1 MENKTVI
8 IGRSSDEAV
17 NIGNICS
24 MLGGGGHSGAG
35 SAQLKENLAAA
46 VNKLKSILQKRVRP
60 GLKINEIMSTP
71 VKTVSSDT
79 SIKEVEKKLESM
91 HDDKLKAKTGEG
103 FEAPYSTYVLKQNI
117 IDGYMVQFHY
127 NENKELVWV
136 KLGYSLDGDEDG
148 EERYRE
154 DKCNNTYEEAK
165 NKITSKYGKY
175 NAGGPKNRKSYMWS
189 DEKQWI
195 FQNGNVIALQAQN
208 VRNVEECSIKVNY
221 YHSSIMEKEEN
232 DF

>member
-1 MENKTVI
+1 MNGSNKVFAVAI
-8 IGRSSDEAV
+8 VSLLSGFSSSAVAV
-17 NIGNICS
+17 N
-24 MLGGGGHSGAG
+24 A
-35 SAQLKENLAAA
+35 E
-46 VNKLKSILQKRVRP
+46 KLDGWKKFHF
-60 GLKINEIMSTP
+60 M
-71 VKTVSSDT
+71 D

-91 HDDKLKAKTGEG
+91 HDDQLKAKTGEG

-127 NENKELVWV
+127 NENKKLVWV

-189 DEKQWI
+189 DKKQWI
-195 FQNGNVIALQAQN
+195 FQNGNVIALRAQN